1 VAAVARALTIPAY
14 HVTTAWDLVR
24 RLQPTAGRKR

>member
-1 VAAVARALTIPAY
+1 VARALTLPAY

-24 RLQPTAGRKR
+24 RLQPPAQRKR